1 MICSSLATRISAS
14 IGTRS
19 CLAASVSKCAGAAE
33 VLKVNY
39 RTTDEIRRWACAQLE
54 GCAID
59 DLDGN
64 IDTLRGYHSLTHGD
78 RPDVIEST
86 SYKDDVKHIK
96 AILKQL
102 ADDAI
107 EPRQV
112 CIAARTNDDVDSVV
126 RGPEEGGDCN
136 ACAWSGRHPTT
147 HPFRESVLPPCTAS
161 KGLSSAW

>member
-1 MICSSLATRISAS
+1 MRGRSRSLSLR
-14 IGTRS
+14 
-19 CLAASVSKCAGAAE
+19 
-33 VLKVNY
+33 VNY

-64 IDTLRGYHSLTHGD
+64 LDTLRGYRSLTHGD

-86 SYKDDVKHIK
+86 SHQDDVKHIK
-96 AILKQL
+96 AKQL

-112 CIAARTNDDVDSVV
+112 CIAARTNDDVDSIVEGLKKAGVV
-126 RGPEEGGDCN
+126 TLRLERSTPDDPSVPEVRV
-136 ACAWSGRHPTT
+136 ATMHRI
-147 HPFRESVLPPCTAS
+147 
-161 KGLSSAW
+161 KGLEFGAVIMVDLVVLLGGGCSAGT

>member
-1 MICSSLATRISAS
+1 
-14 IGTRS
+14 
-19 CLAASVSKCAGAAE
+19 
-33 VLKVNY
+33 VNY

-64 IDTLRGYHSLTHGD
+64 LDTLRGYRSLTHGD

-86 SYKDDVKHIK
+86 SNQDDVKHIK

-112 CIAARTNDDVDSVV
+112 CIAARTNEDVDAIV
-126 RGPEEGGDCN
+126 R
-136 ACAWSGRHPTT
+136 T
-147 HPFRESVLPPCTAS
+147 V
-161 KGLSSAW
+161 